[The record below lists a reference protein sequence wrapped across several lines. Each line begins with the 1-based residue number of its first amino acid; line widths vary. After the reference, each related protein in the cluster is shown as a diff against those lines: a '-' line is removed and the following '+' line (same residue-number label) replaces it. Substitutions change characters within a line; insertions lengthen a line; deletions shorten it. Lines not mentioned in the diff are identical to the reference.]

1 MISFNPLS
9 GVLGGVSAAA
19 NVSVNVASAASAAG
33 SSFALQRPRASF
45 ASSLAFAVSLSLFGS
60 ATALSGCGRTGLY
73 GPENDAPVADAGT
86 DAGTGGDGGRHDAG
100 TSDGGMDAGTV
111 LPAYISDLDCDEVPD
126 LIDNCPLTP
135 NTNQLD
141 SDRDGIGDV
150 CDNDSV
156 NPDSD
161 NDGIRD
167 GDELFQLGTD
177 VTKADTDGDGLPD
190 GADKCPLSAGPA
202 SSQGCQPTPPTCE
215 IEAVPL
221 PFTLCDGTMVDGFR
235 ILWNAGNASTASLK
249 EGITELTR
257 KHLGQVYVY
266 PPDARTYEISAESPF
281 GNCANAVTVTP

>member
-1 MISFNPLS
+1 MVLLNPFS
-9 GVLGGVSAAA
+9 GMAGGLSAAA
-19 NVSVNVASAASAAG
+19 NVSTIASAAG
-33 SSFALQRPRASF
+33 TVATAASESSFALQRPRASF
-45 ASSLAFAVSLSLFGS
+45 ASGLAFAVSLSLFGS
-60 ATALSGCGRTGLY
+60 LPALSGCGRTGLY

-86 DAGTGGDGGRHDAG
+86 GGDGGTRDAG
-100 TSDGGMDAGTV
+100 VSDGGMDAGTV
-111 LPAYISDLDCDEVPD
+111 IPAYISDLDCDDVPD

-135 NTNQLD
+135 NTNQID

-161 NDGIRD
+161 NDGIVD
-167 GDELFQLGTD
+167 GVELFQLGTD
-177 VTKADTDGDGLPD
+177 VTKADTDGDGILD
-190 GADKCPLSAGPA
+190 GADACPLSAGPTG
-202 SSQGCQPTPPTCE
+202 SQGCQPAPPTCE
-215 IEAVPL
+215 IQAVPL

-235 ILWNAGNASTASLK
+235 ILWNVGNASTAALK
-249 EGITELTR
+249 EGTAELTR